1 MNLIVNILK
10 LVILLVTSIMGVSYY
25 KKIGKELKREDD
37 RIDEAIKSKS
47 EDEDPRDREDVRS
60 TIKRLDN
67 LKSLIDEDP
76 RFEEDDFTDENMD
89 YIGSIKLVERQVFIE
104 IPTYSDK
111 INNDLNCLN
120 LYLDLVKSEC
130 DDLSL
135 FVKTYVYN
143 KNNEEINLKQGEYKS
158 LSDLPKEFRKVIVIK
173 VNKGCD
179 DSIVELL
186 YHLTHGYELDGLDGD
201 GTYNINGRNQ
211 YVQLQAFS
219 PLEFS
224 I

>member
-1 MNLIVNILK
+1 MNLIINVIK
-10 LVILLVTSIMGVSYY
+10 LGIVLVTSIVGASYY
-25 KKIGKELKREDD
+25 KKIGKELKEEDD
-37 RIDEAIKSKS
+37 RIDEII
-47 EDEDPRDREDVRS
+47 EDDKDPRDREEVRS

-67 LKSLIDEDP
+67 LKSLIDDDP

-89 YIGSIKLVERQVFIE
+89 YVGSVKLVERQVFIE

-111 INNDLNCLN
+111 VNNDLNCLN
-120 LYLDLVKSEC
+120 LYLDLVRSEC

-143 KNNEEINLKQGEYKS
+143 KDNEEINLKQGEYRS
-158 LSDLPKEFRKVIVIK
+158 LSDLPKEFKKVIVVK

-186 YHLTHGYELDGLDGD
+186 YHLTHGYELDELDGD
-201 GTYNINGRNQ
+201 GAYNINGRNQ

-219 PLEFS
+219 PLE
-224 I
+224 IIA